1 MSLWV
6 LGVYAGVC
14 PALALVAV
22 AARHS
27 YKLNV
32 KCGAKMISFSAR
44 TLRVRVRPKM
54 ENVGVTGFAILNY

>member
-14 PALALVAV
+14 PALALLAV

-32 KCGAKMISFSAR
+32 KCGVKMTFFSAR
-44 TLRVRVRPKM
+44 PEI
-54 ENVGVTGFAILNY
+54 ENVGVTVFAILNK